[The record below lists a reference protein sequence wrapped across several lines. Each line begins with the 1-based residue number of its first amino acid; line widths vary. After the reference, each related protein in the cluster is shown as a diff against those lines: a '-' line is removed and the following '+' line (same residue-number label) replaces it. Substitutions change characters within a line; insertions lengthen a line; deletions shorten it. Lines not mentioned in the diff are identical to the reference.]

1 MLVERASR
9 DVGPGG
15 DIRAVGAR
23 RVPHVNH
30 RTHPDH
36 LAGDNNDNN
45 DDDVDDNNNDNNND
59 TSVAGVSL
67 GGRPTVVG
75 SR

>member
-23 RVPHVNH
+23 RVPHVDR
-30 RTHPDH
+30 RTRPDH
-36 LAGDNNDNN
+36 LAVDDNDNDNN
-45 DDDVDDNNNDNNND
+45 DVNDNNDD

>member
-9 DVGPGG
+9 GGGPGG
-15 DIRAVGAR
+15 DIRAVDAR
-23 RVPHVNH
+23 RVPHVDR
-30 RTHPDH
+30 RTRPDH
-36 LAGDNNDNN
+36 LAVDDNDNNHDNN
-45 DDDVDDNNNDNNND
+45 DDVNNDD

-67 GGRPTVVG
+67 GRRPTVVG